1 MTTFQRKHGSLWLVL
16 LLISLTAPIL
26 RAAEDEPVPPIVA
39 HMRQINKNLRTLR
52 GQYDQA
58 ALEAENVQLVETIRA
73 HVKAAQQLEPL
84 KTPQIPV
91 DQRAAFL
98 KDFRSTL
105 GKVLDTLDQLEAA
118 LKQNDSAS
126 AKELILKL
134 NDIKREGHE
143 KFKSPD

>member
-134 NDIKREGHE
+134 NDIKRAGHE

>member
-1 MTTFQRKHGSLWLVL
+1 M
-16 LLISLTAPIL
+16 
-26 RAAEDEPVPPIVA
+26 PPIVA

-134 NDIKREGHE
+134 NDIKRAGHE

>member
-105 GKVLDTLDQLEAA
+105 GKVLNTLDQLEAA